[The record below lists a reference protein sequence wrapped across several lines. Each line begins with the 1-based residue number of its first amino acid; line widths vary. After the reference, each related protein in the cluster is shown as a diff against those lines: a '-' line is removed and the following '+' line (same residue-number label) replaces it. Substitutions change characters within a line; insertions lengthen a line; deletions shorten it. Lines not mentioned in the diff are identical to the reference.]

1 MIQKFAKIGGLLVLL
16 AFLLATLAFT
26 SLKYNHATCNG
37 IEINYDPD
45 EVIKVD
51 RTELVNLVKSI
62 DKNLIGKDFDSINTV
77 QIEEAVEKHEA
88 ILNAEVYKVVTRTDS
103 ATFKGVLAIDVQHRK
118 PVVRIFS
125 DKGNYYLDEFGGK
138 IPVST
143 NYAANVL
150 VATGNISEEYAKETL
165 LPCVLT
171 IENDEFWN
179 AQIEQIHVQKDGDV
193 LLIPLVGDHTIEFGG
208 LENYPEKLR
217 NMKAFYKQIMAKNN
231 WNKYKTISL
240 KYKDQVIA
248 KRR

>member
-1 MIQKFAKIGGLLVLL
+1 MIKKFAKIGSLLVLL
-16 AFLLATLAFT
+16 VFLLVTLAFT
-26 SLKYNHATCNG
+26 SLEYKHANCND
-37 IEINYDPD
+37 IEINYDPE

-51 RTELVNLVKSI
+51 RLELVNLVKSL
-62 DKNLIGKDFDSINTV
+62 DKDIIGKDLDSINTV
-77 QIEEAVEKHEA
+77 QIEQAIEKHEA

-103 ATFKGVLAIDVQHRK
+103 ATFKGVLAINLEHRK

-150 VATGNISEEYAKETL
+150 VVTGDISEEFAKETL
-165 LPCVLT
+165 LSCVLA
-171 IENDEFWN
+171 IEEDEFWN

-193 LLIPLVGDHTIEFGG
+193 ILIPLIGDHTIEFGS
-208 LENYPEKLR
+208 LENYPQKLR

>member
-1 MIQKFAKIGGLLVLL
+1 MIKKFAKIGGLLMLL
-16 AFLLATLAFT
+16 VFLLVTLAFT
-26 SLKYNHATCNG
+26 SLKYNHVNCND
-37 IEINYDPD
+37 IQINYNPE
-45 EVIKVD
+45 EVIKVNPA
-51 RTELVNLVKSI
+51 ELLKLVKSV
-62 DKNLIGKDFDSINTV
+62 DKDIIGKDFDSINTV
-77 QIEEAVEKHEA
+77 QIEQALEKHEA
-88 ILNAEVYKVVTRTDS
+88 ILKAEVYKVVTRTDS
-103 ATFKGVLAIDVQHRK
+103 ATFKGVLAIDLKHRK

-125 DKGNYYLDEFGGK
+125 NKGNYYLDEFGGK

-150 VATGNISEEYAKETL
+150 VVTGDISEEYAKETL

-171 IENDEFWN
+171 IENDEFWK

-193 LLIPLVGDHTIEFGG
+193 LLIPLVGDHTIEFGT
-208 LENYPEKLR
+208 LENYQEKLR
-217 NMKAFYKQIMAKNN
+217 NMKAFYKQILAKNN

>member
-1 MIQKFAKIGGLLVLL
+1 MIKKFAKIGGILLLLV
-16 AFLLATLAFT
+16 FLLVTLAFT
-26 SLKYNHATCNG
+26 SIKYHHATCNG
-37 IEINYDPD
+37 IEINYNPD

-51 RTELVNLVKSI
+51 KAELIDLVKAI
-62 DKNLIGKDFDSINTV
+62 DADIIGEDFDSINTEM
-77 QIEEAVEKHEA
+77 IEEAVEKHEA
-88 ILNAEVYKVVTRTDS
+88 ILNAEVYKVITRADS
-103 ATFKGVLAIDVQHRK
+103 STFRGMLAIDVKHRK
-118 PVVRIFS
+118 PVVRIFA
-125 DKGNYYLDEFGGK
+125 DNGNYYLDEFGGK

-150 VATGNISEEYAKETL
+150 VATGDISEEFAKETL

-179 AQIEQIHVQKDGDV
+179 AQIEQIHVQTDGDV
-193 LLIPLVGDHTIEFGG
+193 ILIPLVGDHTIEFGT

-217 NMKAFYKQIMAKNN
+217 NMKAFYKQIMARNN
-231 WNKYKTISL
+231 WKKYKTISL

>member
-1 MIQKFAKIGGLLVLL
+1 MIKKFAKIGGLLVLL
-16 AFLLATLAFT
+16 VFMLVTLAFT
-26 SLKYNHATCNG
+26 SLKYNHATCND
-37 IEINYDPD
+37 IQFNYDAD

-62 DKNLIGKDFDSINTV
+62 DKNIIGKDFDSINTV
-77 QIEEAVEKHEA
+77 EIEQAVEKHEA
-88 ILNAEVYKVVTRTDS
+88 ILKAEVYKVVTRTDS
-103 ATFKGVLAIDVQHRK
+103 ATFRGVLAIDLKHRK
-118 PVVRIFS
+118 PVVRVFS

-150 VATGNISEEYAKETL
+150 VATGDISEEYAKVAL
-165 LPCVLT
+165 LPCVLM

-179 AQIEQIHVQKDGDV
+179 AQIEQIHVQKDGNV
-193 LLIPLVGDHTIEFGG
+193 LLIPLVGDHTIEFGS